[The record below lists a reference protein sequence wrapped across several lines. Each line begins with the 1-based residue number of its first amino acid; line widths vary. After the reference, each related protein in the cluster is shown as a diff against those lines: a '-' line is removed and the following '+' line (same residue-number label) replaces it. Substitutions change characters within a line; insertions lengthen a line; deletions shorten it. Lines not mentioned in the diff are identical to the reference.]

1 MKTNQGGGA
10 EKKLPGCSLPQ
21 RLSRRPRGAAVREL
35 PVQGQ
40 APGRGA
46 GSRQADLGA
55 RVSPAMAERLAGR
68 HANIVL

>member
-1 MKTNQGGGA
+1 MANQSEGGG

-35 PVQGQ
+35 PVQGR
-40 APGRGA
+40 APGGGA

-55 RVSPAMAERLAGR
+55 GVPTAMAERLVGR
-68 HANIVL
+68 DSIDVL